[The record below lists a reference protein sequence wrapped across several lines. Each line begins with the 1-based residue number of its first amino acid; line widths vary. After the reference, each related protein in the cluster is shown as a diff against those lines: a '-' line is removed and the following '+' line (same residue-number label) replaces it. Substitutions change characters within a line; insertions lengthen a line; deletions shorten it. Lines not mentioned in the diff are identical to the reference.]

1 MGMVR
6 EGHAVMSDHPW
17 TCDQC
22 GAEQTHEQWCE
33 ACHKARFQ
41 SWDIMVSEHVLEHIA
56 DGLATP
62 LEVQKAM
69 NARPCYARIRGGFEL
84 RYIVQR
90 IRMLTN
96 DTSDLA
102 RKLLKAQAHVMALNV
117 IHNGDTKDHV
127 NTLKGIQ
134 VLGEVV
140 EHKGE
145 TITRHVVELHEGP
158 PPRKDG

>member
-1 MGMVR
+1 MN
-6 EGHAVMSDHPW
+6 PW
-17 TCDQC
+17 KCEQC

-96 DTSDLA
+96 DTTDLA
-102 RKLLKAQAHVMALNV
+102 RKLMRAQSAKLALEAMAQATPSDKIRILEKWGPV
-117 IHNGDTKDHV
+117 V
-127 NTLKGIQ
+127 NT
-134 VLGEVV
+134 EYT
-140 EHKGE
+140 E
-145 TITRHVVELHEGP
+145 TKVDAVTRHVVELHEGP
-158 PPRKDG
+158 PPRGDA